1 VRITVLTIALLG
13 FGSQLSTAEESS
25 ASKQYKKL
33 LDEYESEGGA
43 RLFAKR
49 FMQFA
54 ELNSQDP
61 TAVDA
66 LLWVVEKVRG
76 KSDTIKALEI
86 LAKDHIRSERLGPAC
101 QTIANSRSVA
111 AERLLRAVIDN
122 NPDKVGQAQACFY
135 LAALL
140 DREADLVEQLKAEPE
155 LAPRV
160 LQYYGNEYGQ
170 HLTSLGSKQLTK
182 KREQVYERLQK
193 SFADVGIQD
202 STMGKIAESRL
213 FAIRHLS
220 VGSLAPEIKGEDIHG
235 KPLKLSDYRGKI
247 VMLSFWGHW

>member
-13 FGSQLSTAEESS
+13 LGSQFSTAEESP
-25 ASKQYKKL
+25 ASKQYKNL
-33 LDEYESEGGA
+33 LDQYEQEGGA

-49 FMQFA
+49 FIGFA
-54 ELNSQDP
+54 EQKSQDP

-66 LLWVVEKVRG
+66 LLWVIQKVRG
-76 KSDTIKALEI
+76 KSETTKALDM
-86 LAKDHIRSERLGPAC
+86 LAKDHIRNKRLGPAC

-111 AERLLRAVIDN
+111 AERLLRAIIENKQEEDL
-122 NPDKVGQAQACFY
+122 KAQACFY

-160 LQYYGNEYGQ
+160 LQYYGKEYGQ
-170 HLTSLGSKQLTK
+170 HLTSLERKQLTK
-182 KREQVYERLQK
+182 KREHAYERLQK
-193 SFADVGIQD
+193 SFADVEIQD

-220 VGSLAPEIKGEDIHG
+220 VGTLAPEIKGEDIHG